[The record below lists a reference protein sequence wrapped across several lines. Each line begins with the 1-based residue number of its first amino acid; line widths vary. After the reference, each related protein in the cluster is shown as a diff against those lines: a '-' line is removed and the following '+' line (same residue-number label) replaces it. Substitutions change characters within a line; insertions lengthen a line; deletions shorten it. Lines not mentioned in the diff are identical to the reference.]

1 MQRWIGSFVGIVLL
15 VGVLPGVADPA
26 WFKKPPANT
35 AECMYARGYAAK
47 KESRLAALDAALQ
60 EALSRFSRRI
70 CVTIEDDVR
79 QRITETT
86 RRGRQSKSEIE
97 QEASYTRDMRA
108 ISNQQLIGTDIVHE
122 EVDEGW
128 GQWKAWV
135 VASYP
140 VVQYKKA
147 LARVPELVVERQ
159 KMDRATR
166 VKPSELRVPLLVC
179 PVAFG
184 ARSVEQ
190 FPEVVA
196 AFKQKGYG
204 NAIWQTVEDE
214 LYDTRQF
221 TLVTPPQKQMRSMLA
236 DILGR
241 TPEARQKLPE
251 RILLCNMNFFEVKTE
266 SLRFAA
272 VSRRTEYH
280 AELMLEYYNLEDA
293 YSNVKIPAK
302 GEARSRDLLE
312 STSEATAMAI
322 EKLMERIE
330 EEEG

>member
-1 MQRWIGSFVGIVLL
+1 MMRRAWGISVWIVLCL
-15 VGVLPGVADPA
+15 VAPFLRAEPR
-26 WFKKPPANT
+26 WYKSPPSDT
-35 AECMYARGYAAK
+35 AEFMYARGVAEK
-47 KESRLAALDAALQ
+47 KGSRLEAIDAALQ

-79 QRITETT
+79 QRVTETT
-86 RRGRQSKSEIE
+86 RRGRRGDSME
-97 QEASYTRDMRA
+97 QEESYTRDMRA
-108 ISNQQLIGTDIVHE
+108 ISNQQLIGTDVVHE
-122 EVDEGW
+122 EVDERRGRW
-128 GQWKAWV
+128 TAWV

-147 LARVPELVVERQ
+147 LTRVPELVAERQ
-159 KMDRATR
+159 KMDAASR
-166 VKPSELRVPLLVC
+166 VKPSDLRVPLLVC

-184 ARSVEQ
+184 EKSVEQ

-196 AFKQKGYG
+196 RFKAKGYG
-204 NAIWQTVEDE
+204 NAIWQTVEDK
-214 LYDTRQF
+214 LYDTKRF
-221 TLVTPPQKQMRSMLA
+221 TLVTPPEKQMRSMLA

-241 TPEARQKLPE
+241 SPEAKQKLPQ

-272 VSRRTEYH
+272 VSKRTEYH
-280 AELMLEYYNLEDA
+280 AELMLEYYNLEDD

-302 GEARSRDLLE
+302 GEARDQDLLE
-312 STSEATAMAI
+312 ATGKATAMSI
-322 EKLMERIE
+322 EKLMERIK